1 MNRTRMIIF
10 GLIGIVVVVA
20 ASFPLWS
27 PYFIN
32 DVVDEAFPGL
42 TDSERESV
50 RAMPEAERQVLV
62 ETSAENPEMAEEVAK
77 AMMADDTE
85 TSEDMPAEPVTLL
98 SGTWI
103 EIDPVHK
110 ASGTATIY
118 EVEGSRVLR
127 LDDFRVTNGPEL
139 HVILAQNIPTSILE
153 GVGDD
158 YVDLGALKGNVGSQN
173 YDIPDDVNL
182 DDFQSVVIYCV
193 PFHVVFSSAALS

>member
-1 MNRTRMIIF
+1 MNRNRMIIV
-10 GLIGIVVVVA
+10 GIVVAVVA
-20 ASFPLWS
+20 IVGGYPLWS

-42 TDSERESV
+42 TDTERDSV
-50 RAMPEAERQVLV
+50 RAMPEAEQQVLV
-62 ETSAENPEMAEEVAK
+62 ELSEENPEMAAETARG
-77 AMMADDTE
+77 MMEDDTE
-85 TSEDMPAEPVTLL
+85 TAEEMPAEPVTLL
-98 SGTWI
+98 SGEWI

-118 EVEGSRVLR
+118 EVDGSQVLR

-139 HVILAQNIPTSILE
+139 HVLLAKNTPTAIFD

-158 YVDLGALKGNVGSQN
+158 YVDLGLLKGNVGSQN
-173 YDIPDDVNL
+173 YEIPADVNL
-182 DDFQSVVIYCV
+182 DEFQSVVIYCV